1 MTSLFEQ
8 IGGRGA
14 VSAAVDIFY
23 GHVLADVRIAHFFE
37 DIDMEKQKNKQKAFL
52 MMAFGGPSQYSGK
65 NLRDGHAHLVEKGL
79 DDSHFDA
86 VAENLVKTLNEL
98 NVPEGLI
105 AQVLA
110 IVGPTRDDV
119 LGRGVTV

>member
-14 VSAAVDIFY
+14 VSVAVDIFY

>member
-1 MTSLFEQ
+1 
-8 IGGRGA
+8 
-14 VSAAVDIFY
+14 
-23 GHVLADVRIAHFFE
+23 
-37 DIDMEKQKNKQKAFL
+37 MEKQKNKQKAFL

>member
-14 VSAAVDIFY
+14 VNAAVDIFY

>member
-14 VSAAVDIFY
+14 VNVAVDIFY